1 MAIHKI
7 QKQPKKFELD
17 CGYGKDCLVDFHAIG
32 ANTLLEITRN
42 TKGNQ
47 LHEPPF
53 TATYSEAVE
62 KGWLSDDRGTM
73 EYDVALAESER
84 SNFPNGRFIYSSQLN
99 TYGVLEEF

>member
-17 CGYGKDCLVDFHAIG
+17 CGYGKDCLVDFTAIG

-47 LHEPPF
+47 IHEAAF

-62 KGWLSDDRGTM
+62 KGWLSDDHGTM
-73 EYDVALAESER
+73 EYDVALAESELG
-84 SNFPNGRFIYSSQLN
+84 NFPSGKFTYSKQLN
-99 TYGVLEEF
+99 TYGVLEEI